1 MFSTF
6 RSTVGLATLALVTAV
21 TLLGQSQSD
30 EEKDKKRE
38 PPWDTTKAR
47 GNTREIEFTTS
58 EGTWMSVDLSPDGKW
73 IVFDLLAH
81 VYRVP
86 AEGGDA
92 QCLTQDTG
100 AALNFHPRISPDGR
114 SIAFISDRK
123 GQNNLWVMDA
133 DGSNAKQVQTD
144 REARAFEPTWTPDG
158 QFIVVRRTNLRPNAG
173 PGGAGLWMFHRD
185 GGEGVELTGRDQQ
198 GAASPSLSQDGKF
211 LFFHASDG
219 QQAWSGR
226 RDMVA
231 GAYQIRRLERKTGE
245 VAEVTDG
252 SNAQQSRS
260 SSGGAIAPEPSP
272 DGRYLAFARRIPD
285 GTISYKGHKF
295 GPRTAL
301 WLRDTAT
308 GRDRLLMDPIEVDMG
323 EGMKTWR
330 VLPGYAWARDSKSI
344 VIAQG
349 GKIRRVDVASGNVST
364 IPFTARVKRTLSEMA
379 YKAIEVPDG
388 SFDVKFA
395 RWQTASPDGKRLAFQ
410 AVGRI
415 WIIDLGGAGLKTGP
429 SPQTGPS
436 ARRLTPEAFGKPAG
450 FATDRFEFAPAWSP
464 DGRSIAFT
472 TWNEKEYGHVWK
484 AAVADSGA
492 SSTPQQL
499 TPTAGEYVNPVW
511 SPDGASIVV
520 SRGAGEAF
528 RGRTITRNPW
538 FELVRVKASGG
549 EPEPITR
556 VEGTAGRRQ
565 IVRASFGP
573 EGRIFFP
580 EQKEERPATPGQG
593 GGQQVT
599 HLVSVRPDGSD
610 RRTHLIFEYSDEL
623 VPSPDGKWVAF
634 DEGDNIYLTPL
645 PLEGTGTTPVKMD
658 KRKGKLPV
666 TQVSKEGG
674 LFPRW
679 RDNDTIEF
687 GSGPRHFIYHVG
699 TKKTDETAISLSI
712 PRRIPKGSIALTN
725 ARIVTLENKQVIESG
740 AIVVTNGRIACVGQ
754 CSTSGIERIVDA
766 KGKTIIPGFVDMHAH
781 HYREHAGII
790 PSRSSET
797 AIYLAYGVTTNL
809 DNSMWSQ
816 NIFPAAE
823 LIEAGLMIGPRT
835 YSTGDPLYR
844 GDGPRQ
850 NEISSYE
857 VAEQNI
863 ARLQSWGAVSIKQYL
878 QPRRDQRQWISDV
891 ARKKGLMVTAEGDS
905 VEYNLSMIVDGQTGW
920 EHPMSYMPLYQD
932 AAKFFGQAKA
942 VYSPTFIVGGSA
954 AWNEEYFWQESDT
967 WKDEKM
973 RRWMPWRQLIPH
985 ARRHM
990 MRPAS
995 DYSFP
1000 LLAQGLA
1007 DIIANGGYGAIGSHG
1022 QQHGIGSHWEV
1033 WMAASAMGPM
1043 GALELASVHG
1053 AHFLG
1058 ASKDLG
1064 TISTGKL
1071 GDLMVLNSN
1080 PLQNIRNTTDIQYVM
1095 KGGILYDAGTLDEI
1109 WPEKRPFGDYYWIDP
1124 DSLKTD
1130 DRPIDYHEQRR
1141 KTTSQF

>member
-1 MFSTF
+1 
-6 RSTVGLATLALVTAV
+6 
-21 TLLGQSQSD
+21 
-30 EEKDKKRE
+30 
-38 PPWDTTKAR
+38 
-47 GNTREIEFTTS
+47 
-58 EGTWMSVDLSPDGKW
+58 
-73 IVFDLLAH
+73 
-81 VYRVP
+81 
-86 AEGGDA
+86 
-92 QCLTQDTG
+92 
-100 AALNFHPRISPDGR
+100 
-114 SIAFISDRK
+114 
-123 GQNNLWVMDA
+123 
-133 DGSNAKQVQTD
+133 
-144 REARAFEPTWTPDG
+144 
-158 QFIVVRRTNLRPNAG
+158 
-173 PGGAGLWMFHRD
+173 MFHRD
-185 GGEGVELTGRDQQ
+185 GGDGVELTGRDQQ
-198 GAASPSLSQDGKF
+198 GAASPAVSQDGKF

-226 RDMVA
+226 RDMIA

-252 SNAQQSRS
+252 SNAQQSRG

-301 WLRDTAT
+301 WLRDLAT

-330 VLPGYAWARDSKSI
+330 VLPGYAWARDGKSI

-349 GKIRRVDVASGNVST
+349 GKIRRVDVASGTVNT

-379 YKAIEVPDG
+379 YKNVDVPDG
-388 SFDVKFA
+388 AFGVKFA

-415 WIIDLGGAGLKTGP
+415 WVMDIP
-429 SPQTGPS
+429 SGTP
-436 ARRLTPEAFGKPAG
+436 RRLTPEPFGKPAG
-450 FATDRFEFAPAWSP
+450 FVTDRFEFGPAWSP
-464 DGRSIAFT
+464 DGGSIAFT
-472 TWNEKEYGHVWK
+472 TWNEKEHGHLWK
-484 AAVADSGA
+484 VSVNAGSP
-492 SSTPQQL
+492 PQQL

-520 SRGAGEAF
+520 SRGAGETF

-623 VPSPDGKWVAF
+623 VPSPDGQWVAF

-679 RDNDTIEF
+679 RDNDSIEF

-699 TKKTDETAISLSI
+699 TKKTDETAITLSV

-740 AIVVTNGRIACVGQ
+740 TIVVTNGRIACVGQ
-754 CSTSGIERIVDA
+754 CSTSGIERVVDA

-816 NIFPAAE
+816 NIFPGGGA
-823 LIEAGLMIGPRT
+823 
-835 YSTGDPLYR
+835 DR
-844 GDGPRQ
+844 GGC
-850 NEISSYE
+850 
-857 VAEQNI
+857 
-863 ARLQSWGAVSIKQYL
+863 
-878 QPRRDQRQWISDV
+878 
-891 ARKKGLMVTAEGDS
+891 
-905 VEYNLSMIVDGQTGW
+905 
-920 EHPMSYMPLYQD
+920 
-932 AAKFFGQAKA
+932 
-942 VYSPTFIVGGSA
+942 
-954 AWNEEYFWQESDT
+954 
-967 WKDEKM
+967 
-973 RRWMPWRQLIPH
+973 
-985 ARRHM
+985 
-990 MRPAS
+990 
-995 DYSFP
+995 
-1000 LLAQGLA
+1000 
-1007 DIIANGGYGAIGSHG
+1007 
-1022 QQHGIGSHWEV
+1022 
-1033 WMAASAMGPM
+1033 
-1043 GALELASVHG
+1043 
-1053 AHFLG
+1053 
-1058 ASKDLG
+1058 
-1064 TISTGKL
+1064 
-1071 GDLMVLNSN
+1071 
-1080 PLQNIRNTTDIQYVM
+1080 
-1095 KGGILYDAGTLDEI
+1095 
-1109 WPEKRPFGDYYWIDP
+1109 
-1124 DSLKTD
+1124 D
-1130 DRPIDYHEQRR
+1130 DRPSDLQHRR
-1141 KTTSQF
+1141 PAVSRRWRRGRTRSRATRSPSRTSRGSSPGARCRSSSTCSRGATSGSGSPTSRGRRG

>member
-1 MFSTF
+1 MFSAL
-6 RSTVGLATLALVTAV
+6 RSTAVGLASIALATAITAV
-21 TLLGQSQSD
+21 AQVPSD
-30 EEKDKKRE
+30 EDKKRE

-47 GNTREIEFTTS
+47 GTTREVAFTTT
-58 EGTWMSVDLSPDGKW
+58 EGTWMSVDLSPDGWW

-92 QCLTQDTG
+92 QCLTEDTG

-133 DGSNAKQVQTD
+133 DGSNARQVQND
-144 REARAFEPTWTPDG
+144 REARAFEPTWAPDG

-198 GAASPSLSQDGKF
+198 GAAAPSLSQDGKF
-211 LFFHASDG
+211 LYFHASDG

-252 SNAQQSRS
+252 SNAQQNRG
-260 SSGGAIAPEPSP
+260 SSGGGIAPEPSP

-301 WLRDTAT
+301 WLRDLAT
-308 GRDRLLMDPIEVDMG
+308 GRERMLMDPIEVDMG

-330 VLPGYAWARDSKSI
+330 VLPGYAWARDGKSI

-349 GKIRRVDVASGNVST
+349 GKIRRVDVASGSVNT

-388 SFDVKFA
+388 PFNIKFA

-415 WIIDLGGAGLKTGP
+415 WIMDIP
-429 SPQTGPS
+429 SGNP
-436 ARRLTPEAFGKPAG
+436 RRLTPDAFGKPAG
-450 FATDRFEFAPAWSP
+450 FLTDRFEYGPAWSP
-464 DGRSIAFT
+464 DGGSIAFT
-472 TWNEKEYGHVWK
+472 SWNEKEYGHLWTVSVN
-484 AAVADSGA
+484 AGGP
-492 SSTPQQL
+492 PQQL

-520 SRGAGEAF
+520 SRGAGESF
-528 RGRTITRNPW
+528 RGRTLTRNPW
-538 FELVRVKASGG
+538 FELVRVKAGGG

-580 EQKEERPATPGQG
+580 EQKDERPATPGQG

-634 DEGDNIYLTPL
+634 EEGDNIYLTPL
-645 PLEGTGTTPVKMD
+645 PLEGTGTTPVKLE
-658 KRKGKLPV
+658 KRRGKLPV

-679 RDNDTIEF
+679 RDNDAIEF
-687 GSGPRHFIYHVG
+687 GSGPRHFVYRVS
-699 TKKTDETAISLSI
+699 TKKTDETSIALSV
-712 PRRIPKGSIALTN
+712 PRRIPKGSIALTG

-740 AIVVTNGRIACVGQ
+740 TIVVTNGRIACVGQ
-754 CSTSGIERIVDA
+754 CSTSGIDRVVEA

-781 HYREHAGII
+781 HYREHAGIT
-790 PSRSSET
+790 PSRSPET

-878 QPRRDQRQWISDV
+878 QPRRDQRQWISDI

-973 RRWMPWRQLIPH
+973 RRWVPWRQLIPH
-985 ARRHM
+985 ARRRVT
-990 MRPAS
+990 RPAS

-1033 WMAASAMGPM
+1033 WMAASALGPM

-1064 TISTGKL
+1064 SLAAGKL

-1109 WPEKRPFGDYYWIDP
+1109 WPEKRPFGDYYWIDS

-1141 KTTSQF
+1141 KTTTAQRR

>member
-1 MFSTF
+1 MFSAL
-6 RSTVGLATLALVTAV
+6 RSTAVGLASITLATAITAV
-21 TLLGQSQSD
+21 GQVPSD
-30 EEKDKKRE
+30 EDKKRE

-47 GNTREIEFTTS
+47 GTTREVAFTTT
-58 EGTWMSVDLSPDGKW
+58 EGTWMSVDLSPDGRW

-92 QCLTQDTG
+92 QCLTEDTG

-133 DGSNAKQVQTD
+133 DGSNARQVQND

-198 GAASPSLSQDGKF
+198 GAAAPSLSQDGKF
-211 LFFHASDG
+211 LYFHASDG

-252 SNAQQSRS
+252 SNAQQNRG
-260 SSGGAIAPEPSP
+260 SSGGGIAPEPSP

-301 WLRDTAT
+301 WLRDLAT
-308 GRDRLLMDPIEVDMG
+308 GRERLLMDPIEVDMG

-330 VLPGYAWARDSKSI
+330 VLPGYAWARDGKSI

-349 GKIRRVDVASGNVST
+349 GKIRRVDVASASVST

-388 SFDVKFA
+388 PFDVKFA

-415 WIIDLGGAGLKTGP
+415 WIMDIP
-429 SPQTGPS
+429 SGNP
-436 ARRLTPEAFGKPAG
+436 RRLTLDAFGKPAG
-450 FATDRFEFAPAWSP
+450 FLTDRLEYGPAWSP
-464 DGRSIAFT
+464 DGGSIAFT
-472 TWNEKEYGHVWK
+472 TWNEKEYGILWK
-484 AAVADSGA
+484 VSVNAGGP
-492 SSTPQQL
+492 PQQL

-520 SRGAGEAF
+520 SRGAGESF
-528 RGRTITRNPW
+528 RGRTLTRNPW
-538 FELVRVKASGG
+538 FELVRVKAGGG

-599 HLVSVRPDGSD
+599 HLVSVRPDG
-610 RRTHLIFEYSDEL
+610 
-623 VPSPDGKWVAF
+623 KWVAF

-679 RDNDTIEF
+679 RDNGAIEF
-687 GSGPRHFIYHVG
+687 GSGPRHFVYHVA

-740 AIVVTNGRIACVGQ
+740 TIVVTNGRIACVGQ
-754 CSTSGIERIVDA
+754 CSTSGIERVVEA

-781 HYREHAGII
+781 HYREHAGIT
-790 PSRSSET
+790 PSRSPET

-878 QPRRDQRQWISDV
+878 QPQRDQRQWISDI

-973 RRWMPWRQLIPH
+973 RRWVPWRQLIPH
-985 ARRHM
+985 ARRRVT
-990 MRPAS
+990 RPAS

-1033 WMAASAMGPM
+1033 WMAASALGPM

-1064 TISTGKL
+1064 SLAAGKL

-1080 PLQNIRNTTDIQYVM
+1080 PLQNIRNTADIQYVM

-1109 WPEKRPFGDYYWIDP
+1109 WPEKRPFGDYYWIDS

-1141 KTTSQF
+1141 KTTTSAVRR

>member
-1 MFSTF
+1 MFSPF
-6 RSTVGLATLALVTAV
+6 RSTLFSLATVALATAV
-21 TLLGQSQSD
+21 TVLGQSQSD

-47 GNTREIEFTTS
+47 GITREIDFTTS
-58 EGTWMSVDLSPDGKW
+58 EGTWMSLDLSPDGRW

-86 AEGGDA
+86 IEGGEA

-114 SIAFISDRK
+114 LIAFVSDRK
-123 GQNNLWVMDA
+123 GQNNLWIMNA
-133 DGSNAKQVQTD
+133 DGSNARQVQND
-144 REARAFEPTWTPDG
+144 REARAFEPAWTPDG
-158 QFIVVRRTNLRPNAG
+158 QFIVIRRTNLRPNAG
-173 PGGAGLWMFHRD
+173 PGGAGLWMFHKD
-185 GGEGVELTGRDQQ
+185 GGEGLELTGRDQP
-198 GAASPSLSQDGKF
+198 GASWPSLSPDGKF
-211 LFFHASDG
+211 LYFQATDG
-219 QQAWSGR
+219 AQAWSGR
-226 RDMVA
+226 RDMLA
-231 GAYQIRRLERKTGE
+231 GAYQIRRMERKTGE
-245 VAEVTDG
+245 IAEVTDG
-252 SNAQQSRS
+252 SNQPQSRS
-260 SSGGAIAPEPSP
+260 SSGGGIAPELSP

-301 WLRDTAT
+301 WLRELST
-308 GRDRLLMDPIEVDMG
+308 GRERLLMDPIEVDMG

-330 VLPGYAWARDSKSI
+330 VLPGYGWARDGKSI

-349 GKIRRVDVASGNVST
+349 GKIRRVEVASGAVTT

-379 YKAIEVPDG
+379 YKPVEIPDG

-415 WIIDLGGAGLKTGP
+415 WVVDIGGSGS
-429 SPQTGPS
+429 SP
-436 ARRLTPEAFGKPAG
+436 RRLTPDAFGRPAG

-472 TWNEKEYGHVWK
+472 TWNEKEHGHLWK
-484 AAVADSGA
+484 VAADGG
-492 SSTPQQL
+492 SSPQQL
-499 TPTAGEYVNPVW
+499 TPSAGEFVNPVW

-520 SRGAGEAF
+520 SRGAGETF
-528 RGRTITRNPW
+528 RGRTLTRNPW
-538 FELVRVKASGG
+538 FELARVKASGG
-549 EPEPITR
+549 EPELITR

-573 EGRIFFP
+573 DGRLFFP
-580 EQKEERPATPGQG
+580 EQKDERPATPGQG

-634 DEGDNIYLTPL
+634 EEGDNVYLTPL
-645 PLEGTGTTPVKMD
+645 PLEGTGTTPVKLE
-658 KRKGKLPV
+658 KRRGKLPV

-679 RDNDTIEF
+679 RGNDTIEF
-687 GSGPRHFIYHVG
+687 GSGPKHYIYRIDPSAPTEDGRHKLVS
-699 TKKTDETAISLSI
+699 ETTIQLSV
-712 PRRIPKGSIALTN
+712 PRRVPKGSVALTN
-725 ARIVTLENKQVIESG
+725 ARVVTLDKKQVIESG
-740 AIVVTNGRIACVGQ
+740 TIVVTNGRIACVGQ
-754 CSTSGIERIVDA
+754 CSTSGLERVVDA

-781 HYREHAGII
+781 HYREHAGIL

-857 VAEQNI
+857 VAEQNV

-878 QPRRDQRQWISDV
+878 QPRRDQRQWISDI

-905 VEYNLSMIVDGQTGW
+905 VEYNLSMMVDGQTGW

-932 AAKFFGQAKA
+932 AAKFFGLAKA
-942 VYSPTFIVGGSA
+942 VYSPTFIVGGSG
-954 AWNEEYFWQESDT
+954 AWNEEYFWQEGET

-985 ARRHM
+985 ARRRIT
-990 MRPAS
+990 RPAS

-1007 DIIANGGYGAIGSHG
+1007 DVIANGGYGAIGSHG

-1033 WMAASAMGPM
+1033 WMAAAAMGPM
-1043 GALELASVHG
+1043 GALGLASVHG

-1058 ASKDLG
+1058 ASKDIG
-1064 TISTGKL
+1064 TISTGKI

-1080 PLQNIRNTTDIQYVM
+1080 PLENIRNTTDILYVM
-1095 KGGILYDAGTLDEI
+1095 KGGILYDAATLDEI

-1130 DRPIDYHEQRR
+1130 DRPIDYHEQRK
-1141 KTTSQF
+1141 KTTTTSSR